1 MKIQLS
7 QESRKA
13 ASGSASQWRERF
25 YVAMMRRMTDR
36 SNVYALPTEDERRFV
51 CTGFI
56 LSMFSIVAAFFP
68 ICGLP
73 IAITSLV
80 MGLAGRRVPGLYT
93 MATWTVAL
101 AIIGLGLTLANIIIG
116 VSIYFS
122 SYVWG

>member
-13 ASGSASQWRERF
+13 ASGQWRERF
-25 YVAMMRRMTDR
+25 YVAMMRRLTDR

-93 MATWTVAL
+93 MATWAVAL
-101 AIIGLGLTLANIIIG
+101 AIIGLGLTLANIIVG

>member
-13 ASGSASQWRERF
+13 TSGQWRERF

-36 SNVYALPTEDERRFV
+36 SNVYVLPTEDERRFV

-93 MATWTVAL
+93 MATWAVAL